1 MWKAVDKVMRSRRG
15 RFSVKL
21 VRSLVLVS
29 KVLSLPR
36 LCPSIDAYPRPEVL
50 ALLLGAAV
58 ADTVLEDD
66 PWDRGLLVSL
76 GLAVLHVGVLR
87 YAGGT
92 SVGCSR

>member
-1 MWKAVDKVMRSRRG
+1 M
-15 RFSVKL
+15 KL

-58 ADTVLEDD
+58 ADTVLEED
-66 PWDRGLLVSL
+66 PWGRRMLVSL
-76 GLAVLHVGVLR
+76 GLAALHVGVLR
-87 YAGGT
+87 YTGGT
-92 SVGCSR
+92 AVACCAR